1 MIPISKITETVK
13 KLCIEA
19 NYFLGNDC
27 IHALEEAL
35 KREDLELP
43 QQIINQILE
52 NLKIAGRENLPI
64 CQDTGIAVVFVE
76 MGQEVKITGGNIN
89 DAINEGVRQGYIE
102 GYLRKSIVRDPLRR
116 ENTGD
121 NTPAVIHYDIVPGD
135 RIRIIVLP
143 KGAGSE
149 NMSQLKMFSPHV
161 GIEGVEEF
169 VVNTVRNAGANP
181 CPPVIVGV
189 GIGGTF
195 EKSAILSKK
204 ALLRPLGVRNPD
216 PFYAGMEERLLEKIN
231 NLGIGPMGVGGKTT
245 CLDVFI
251 ETYPCHIA
259 SLPVSVN
266 IQCWV
271 VRHKEAVLQCMQK

>member
-1 MIPISKITETVK
+1 MISTVQITETVK
-13 KLCIEA
+13 KLCIETD
-19 NYFLGNDC
+19 YHLGSDC
-27 IHALEEAL
+27 VSALNSAL
-35 KREDLELP
+35 KSEERDLP
-43 QQIINQILE
+43 KDIIGQMIE
-52 NLKIAGRENLPI
+52 NLKVAEKENLPI

-76 MGQEVKITGGNIN
+76 FGQDAEVVGGSITE
-89 DAINEGVRQGYIE
+89 AINEGVRQGYKE
-102 GYLRKSIVRDPLRR
+102 GYLRKSVVRDPFRR

-135 RIRIIVLP
+135 RLKITVMP

-149 NMSQLKMFSPHV
+149 NMSQFKMLTPQ
-161 GIEGVEEF
+161 EGAEKVEEF
-169 VVNTVRNAGANP
+169 VVNVVKDAGANP

-195 EKSAILSKK
+195 EKSTILAKR
-204 ALLRPLGVRNPD
+204 ALLRPIGSRNPD
-216 PFYAGMEERLLEKIN
+216 QFYADMEERLLQKIN
-231 NLGIGPMGVGGKTT
+231 ALGIGPMGIGGVTT
-245 CLDVFI
+245 ALDVFI

-271 VRHKEAVLQCMQK
+271 ARHKEAVL